1 VTEEIKDAVVSK
13 RKENPRLGCWRLS
26 LFDYENQKLS
36 PVTIWHILN
45 QAKKPKKPAEILY
58 IITPF
63 HHIWFIDHMH
73 LRTLPNGQKVYSLLI
88 IDGMSRVLLCDAEG
102 VYLSLSF

>member
-45 QAKKPKKPAEILY
+45 QAKQPKKPPEILY
-58 IITPF
+58 IITRF
-63 HHIWFIDHMH
+63 HQIWFIDHMH
-73 LRTLPNGQKVYSLLI
+73 QESTHFRPFTNT
-88 IDGMSRVLLCDAEG
+88 
-102 VYLSLSF
+102 